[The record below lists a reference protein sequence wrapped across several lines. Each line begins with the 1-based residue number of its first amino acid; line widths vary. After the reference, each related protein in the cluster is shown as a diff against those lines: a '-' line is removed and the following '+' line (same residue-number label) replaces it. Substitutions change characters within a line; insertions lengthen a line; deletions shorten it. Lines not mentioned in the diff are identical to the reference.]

1 MKSPFRLFFSHSISL
16 SVCWSVRQIGSQ
28 SVREFSQS
36 EFRQLV
42 SYSVDQSAGQ
52 GVRQQSIQLG
62 SQSVDAVSQSVSQSV
77 REFRQSEFRQLVSYS
92 VDQSAGQGVRQQ
104 TGRQT
109 FSQSVS

>member
-1 MKSPFRLFFSHSISL
+1 MM
-16 SVCWSVRQIGSQ
+16 Q
-28 SVREFSQS
+28 SVN
-36 EFRQLV
+36 
-42 SYSVDQSAGQ
+42 
-52 GVRQQSIQLG
+52 
-62 SQSVDAVSQSVSQSV
+62 QSVSQSV